1 MEDEERLC
9 ISSCCSDWMSEM
21 PSGFWDIPLWNL
33 AIPGSHDTMT
43 YCLDERSS
51 VLKSSPSLLQVL
63 DTWFPCIVRPCII
76 KWATTQEDSISNQLD
91 LGIRF
96 LDLRIAH
103 KIKDPDKVFYF
114 AHGIYSLLT
123 VKEVLTEVARWL
135 DQHTKE
141 VVIIALSAFDGM
153 NLDQHRDLIQFL
165 ISTFDNKIC
174 PNHIIPSL
182 LQCWNHNYQV
192 ILSYDDSSASEY
204 EELWPQCEYWWANTS
219 DPKHVISYLE
229 ERKTEGRPGHFF
241 AAGLNLTEDA
251 KYVLSHPC
259 QSLQSMTLSS
269 YSLLLNWVKQQRP
282 GPGKSCVNIIC
293 ADFVGAF
300 SNEFTQLVIG
310 LNQTLLKKRLDL

>member
-21 PSGFWDIPLWNL
+21 PSVFWDIPLWNL

-51 VLKSSPSLLQVL
+51 VVKSSPWVLQVL
-63 DTWFPCIVRPCII
+63 DTLLPCIVRPCII

-103 KIKDPDKVFYF
+103 KLKDPNKVFYF

-123 VKEVLTEVARWL
+123 VKEALTEVAHWL

-153 NLDQHRDLIQFL
+153 NLDQHKDLIQFL
-165 ISTFDNKIC
+165 ICTFDNKIC
-174 PNHIIPSL
+174 PSHIIPSL
-182 LQCWNHNYQV
+182 RQCWDHNYQV
-192 ILSYDDSSASEY
+192 ILSYDDPAASGY
-204 EELWPQCEYWWANTS
+204 KELWPQCEYWWANTS
-219 DPKHVISYLE
+219 DPSLVISYLE
-229 ERKTEGRPGHFF
+229 ERKAEGRPGQFF

-251 KYVLSHPC
+251 KYVLSHPF

-269 YSLLLNWVKQQRP
+269 YSLLLNWVKQQSP
-282 GPGKSCVNIIC
+282 GPGKSCLNIIC
-293 ADFVGAF
+293 TDFVGAF

-310 LNQTLLKKRLDL
+310 LNQTLLKET

>member
-1 MEDEERLC
+1 MEDAERLC
-9 ISSCCSDWMSEM
+9 ISSGCSDWMSEM
-21 PSGFWDIPLWNL
+21 PFAFWDTPLWNL

-51 VLKSSPSLLQVL
+51 VVKSSPTVLRVL
-63 DTWFPCIVRPCII
+63 DTVLPCIVRPCII

-123 VKEVLTEVARWL
+123 VKEALTEVAHWL

-153 NLDQHRDLIQFL
+153 NLDQHKDLIQFL
-165 ISTFDNKIC
+165 ICTFDNKIC

-182 LQCWNHNYQV
+182 RQCWKHNYQV
-192 ILSYDDSSASEY
+192 ILSYDDSAASGY
-204 EELWPQCEYWWANTS
+204 EELWPQCQ
-219 DPKHVISYLE
+219 
-229 ERKTEGRPGHFF
+229 FF

-251 KYVLSHPC
+251 KYILSHPC

-269 YSLLLNWVKQQRP
+269 YGLLLNWVKQQCP
-282 GPGKSCVNIIC
+282 GPGKSCLNIIC
-293 ADFVGAF
+293 TDFVGAF

-310 LNQTLLKKRLDL
+310 LNQTLLKET

>member
-1 MEDEERLC
+1 MEDAERLC

-21 PSGFWDIPLWNL
+21 PFAFWDTPLWNL

-51 VLKSSPSLLQVL
+51 VVQSSPRVLRVL
-63 DTWFPCIVRPCII
+63 DTVLPCIVRPCII
-76 KWATTQEDSISNQLD
+76 KWATTQE
-91 LGIRF
+91 
-96 LDLRIAH
+96 A
-103 KIKDPDKVFYF
+103 
-114 AHGIYSLLT
+114 
-123 VKEVLTEVARWL
+123 LTEVAHWL

-153 NLDQHRDLIQFL
+153 NLDQHKDLIQFL
-165 ISTFDNKIC
+165 ICTFDNKIC

-182 LQCWNHNYQV
+182 RQCWKHNYQV
-192 ILSYDDSSASEY
+192 ILSYDDSAASGY

-219 DPKHVISYLE
+219 DPSHVISYLE
-229 ERKTEGRPGHFF
+229 ERKAEGRPGQFF

-251 KYVLSHPC
+251 KYILSHPC

-269 YSLLLNWVKQQRP
+269 YGLLLNWVKQQCP
-282 GPGKSCVNIIC
+282 GPGKSCLNIIC
-293 ADFVGAF
+293 TDFVGAF

-310 LNQTLLKKRLDL
+310 LNQTLLKET